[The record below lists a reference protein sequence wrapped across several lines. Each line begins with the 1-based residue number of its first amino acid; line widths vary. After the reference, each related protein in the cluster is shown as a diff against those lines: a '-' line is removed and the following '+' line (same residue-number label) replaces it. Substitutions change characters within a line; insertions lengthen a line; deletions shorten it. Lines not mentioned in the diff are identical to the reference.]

1 MCRKLM
7 APAHLVPAPE
17 SLANGFQASLSMS
30 HSNTFG
36 TTISRHSMTHNHH
49 PPTFNMCIAIP
60 CINASHDPLH

>member
-7 APAHLVPAPE
+7 APAHLVSAPE

-36 TTISRHSMTHNHH
+36 TTISRHSMTHNH
-49 PPTFNMCIAIP
+49 PPTHIQYVH
-60 CINASHDPLH
+60 SHSLYKCQP